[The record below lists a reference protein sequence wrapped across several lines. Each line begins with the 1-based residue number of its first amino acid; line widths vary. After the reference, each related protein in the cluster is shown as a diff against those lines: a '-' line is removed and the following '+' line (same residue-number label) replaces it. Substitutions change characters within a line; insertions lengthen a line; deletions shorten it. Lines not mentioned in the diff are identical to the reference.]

1 MTLCLT
7 SLIGMEM
14 PFINFITKVDL
25 LSTMG
30 KPDMG
35 LNFYQGTTNGLKY
48 MFFGEYEQAKEL
60 EKKNAKA
67 TFSDRF
73 ARLTQSLC
81 DLLETYQQ
89 VSFTLVDITDRMSM
103 THAIMRLD
111 KANQFFDQP
120 TRLENKKEIH
130 QKNTYNEKCW

>member
-35 LNFYQGTTNGLKY
+35 LNFYQGTTSGLKY

-60 EKKNAKA
+60 EQTDTKV
-67 TFSDRF
+67 TFNDRF
-73 ARLTQSLC
+73 ARLTKSLC
-81 DLLETYQQ
+81 DLFETYQ
-89 VSFTLVDITDRMSM
+89 
-103 THAIMRLD
+103 
-111 KANQFFDQP
+111 
-120 TRLENKKEIH
+120 
-130 QKNTYNEKCW
+130 